1 MSLPDC
7 DCKGGNRM
15 FRQAVRRALAL
26 LLALCLL
33 PAAALGQAASP
44 AEEWPVDSSAVTRAD
59 FDLSVQLHADAFPA
73 DGLTDYQGWETLLS
87 KLRLSGVMDLQRF
100 PRPNNRM
107 YMEAQILLNDRE
119 LTRFSFEDYWGFRY
133 VRSPALCNRSI
144 HFQMDNYLEFMLK
157 PYDYY
162 ELPTQYISLLTYPE
176 VTAYLAESY
185 EDALTPYFHGEGSR
199 TISYDD
205 LYQLC
210 QDMDAVMT
218 EARAEQSYF
227 FLLSLLIDLGMADQ
241 VYDGLSCLEDYL
253 DWLDPEQEGMT
264 ITVEGDT
271 DRYEVGG
278 RTLFT
283 RTRGEGELVFRL
295 SLPTENDEEL
305 TLEYDQTPG
314 ANGGMD
320 VNARLTVSVQEETL
334 IDLTLNADGLPK
346 ETDTQSTGTLNFAV
360 SGSAVEEAACAFRFR
375 LTRSAAQPPFHV
387 TFGADWLHPETEKPA
402 VTLLYSADVEMKDES
417 VLEDRIYDNQ
427 NDFFHLNDTYLEEYK
442 RDFTLPLALTCAPL
456 LMETPSGVL
465 NDILRF
471 CDETGILATLGIE

>member
-1 MSLPDC
+1 
-7 DCKGGNRM
+7 M

-119 LTRFSFEDYWGFRY
+119 LTHFSLEDYWGFRY

-185 EDALTPYFHGEGSR
+185 EDVLTPYFHGEGSR

-283 RTRGEGELVFRL
+283 RTRGEGELTFRL

-320 VNARLTVSVQEETL
+320 VNARLTVSVQEETRPSERDGHA
-334 IDLTLNADGLPK
+334 IDRHAEL
-346 ETDTQSTGTLNFAV
+346 
-360 SGSAVEEAACAFRFR
+360 CRFR
-375 LTRSAAQPPFHV
+375 QRGGGSRLCVPFPADPFRRPAALPCDLRRGLAASRNGKARRYP
-387 TFGADWLHPETEKPA
+387 
-402 VTLLYSADVEMKDES
+402 S
-417 VLEDRIYDNQ
+417 VQRRCGNEGR
-427 NDFFHLNDTYLEEYK
+427 K
-442 RDFTLPLALTCAPL
+442 RAGG
-456 LMETPSGVL
+456 S
-465 NDILRF
+465 NLR
-471 CDETGILATLGIE
+471 